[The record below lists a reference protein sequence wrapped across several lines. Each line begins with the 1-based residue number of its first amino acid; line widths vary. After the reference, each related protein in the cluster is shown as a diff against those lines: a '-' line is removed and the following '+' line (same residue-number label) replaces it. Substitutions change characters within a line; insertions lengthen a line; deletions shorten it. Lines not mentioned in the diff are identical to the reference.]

1 MDNWLKALVAAA
13 CIVVIGGGGYYAW
26 GEYDA
31 YQRKNVAHQSAAKQ
45 ESLKQS
51 LSTEECQRMAKETLP
66 EKKGDPVKTTKYNSA
81 LFACDDLNRF
91 DANWRQALDMAGVF

>member
-1 MDNWLKALVAAA
+1 MDNWLKALVACA
-13 CIVVIGGGGYYAW
+13 CIVVITGGGYYAW
-26 GEYDA
+26 GEYGA
-31 YQRKNVAHQSAAKQ
+31 YQRKNADRQIATEQ

-66 EKKGDPVKTTKYNSA
+66 EKKGEPVRTTKYNSA
-81 LFACDDLNRF
+81 LSACDDLNRF